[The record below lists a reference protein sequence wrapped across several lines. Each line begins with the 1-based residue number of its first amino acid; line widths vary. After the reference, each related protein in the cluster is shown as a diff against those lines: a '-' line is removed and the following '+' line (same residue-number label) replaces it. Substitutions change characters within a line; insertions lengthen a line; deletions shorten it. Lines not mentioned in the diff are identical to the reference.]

1 MIIDLDEYLQRT
13 RSAKRA
19 EARAKQEGVRF
30 RLKHGFNE
38 QCLLA
43 LVRESFGT
51 AARTLRANDVDL
63 AALRREIEDALRASP
78 DEANHR
84 TNPLSYRAYHEK
96 KRLEARFLETTHLLL
111 AALQDDDELAPQLLR
126 KQGVNVEHL
135 RRQLEQLSG
144 DEQAR
149 EQKECPSEETNPFR
163 SAIKALRDP
172 DPSVRA
178 NAVLSLQTYS
188 FTSFRDPRDLNYIE
202 AIPDLITSLS
212 DTNCDV
218 KATAAYVLS
227 AFGNEARP
235 AIPALLAL
243 LKDTETVRYA
253 AIKTLVKIGWDGND
267 ANASLDAAL
276 KDVSARVRLQAA
288 CFLWK
293 RNQQPEEIL
302 PIATAAVAATSAD
315 VRCHGLELLQAMG
328 MYAVEAVP
336 LLIKLLKDP
345 DKSVRR
351 ASAEALEKIGKPAQ
365 AALLA
370 LIECLDDDDPFMF
383 LSASSAIR
391 KLEVRDSETL
401 KEVLAALSRVSSK
414 HQSTIFC
421 LLHNLGPE
429 ADWAVPQLIEALKD
443 LIHSPRYVTIA
454 GPGETGFSLN
464 VAASFIDTIGA
475 IGSHARVASPL
486 LIDLLGTSDRHVRL
500 SAAEALWKIDRNQ
513 EAVRV
518 LLADLAGDNEDNAQH
533 AAHAIAR
540 LDPADATFAAALEVA
555 LTHPS
560 VKVRV
565 AAAGAYY
572 HHTQRAERVLP
583 ILTSALQDPDAHVV
597 TSAAMKL
604 SWMKTDA
611 LPALPALRK
620 LPRKSFF
627 IEGAIGAIDPRSTPD
642 SYQVAFRAFGKK
654 GDCPLD
660 SGGQSPFFPNALSQA
675 QQPRALQKTA
685 EAPVSR
691 PASESDSIVTWTQ
704 ALDADPYDTQALVLR
719 GDAWSKMR
727 EDEKAIADFSRAI
740 ELDRDEALAYLGRA
754 HVHHRLGRHEK
765 ALADCTEV
773 LRVDPNRQNAY
784 VLRGGSF
791 TRLGKNEQGIA
802 DLNEAIGLQPEDANA
817 YNWRGIA
824 HKDLGNLE
832 AALADYN
839 RVLEKT
845 PNAFGTYLNRALLFK
860 SKGDFASVVAN
871 YTLALQF
878 NPNYADAYNNL
889 ASLWSTCTDE
899 KFRDGPKALEYASK
913 ACELSKWA
921 NCLHLFTLGGAYAE
935 VGQFDQAVHW
945 AKKSLELAPKQQ
957 PGRVDELRRKLQC
970 FEEGK
975 PWRDESAVKT

>member
-1 MIIDLDEYLQRT
+1 MIMDLDENLRLT
-13 RSAKRA
+13 RSAKRV

-38 QCLLA
+38 LFLLA

-63 AALRREIEDALRASP
+63 AALRREIEDALRSSP
-78 DEANHR
+78 DEANRR

-111 AALQDDDELAPQLLR
+111 GALQDDDELVPQLLR
-126 KQGVNVEHL
+126 KQGVNVERL

-178 NAVLSLQTYS
+178 NAMLSLQTYG

-202 AIPDLITSLS
+202 VIPDLITSLS

-235 AIPALLAL
+235 AIPGLLAL
-243 LKDTETVRYA
+243 LKDTERVRYA

-267 ANASLDAAL
+267 ANASIDAAL
-276 KDVSARVRLQAA
+276 RDVSARVRLQAA

-293 RNQQPEEIL
+293 RNQQPQEIL
-302 PIATAAVAATSAD
+302 PIVTAAVADTSAE

-328 MYAVEAVP
+328 TYAVEAVP

-345 DKSVRR
+345 DKNVRR
-351 ASAEALEKIGKPAQ
+351 ASAETLEKIGNHAQ

-370 LIECLDDDDPFMF
+370 LIECLDDDDPFMS
-383 LSASSAIR
+383 LAVSSAIR
-391 KLEVRDSETL
+391 KLEVRDSEML

-421 LLHNLGPE
+421 LLHNLGPA
-429 ADWAVPQLIEALKD
+429 ADWAVPSLIEALKE
-443 LIHSPRYVTIA
+443 LIHSPRYVTIG

-464 VAASFIDTIGA
+464 VVSLFIDTIGA
-475 IGSHARVASPL
+475 IGSYSRGASPL

-500 SAAEALWKIDRNQ
+500 SAAEALWKIVRNQ

-540 LDPADATFAAALEVA
+540 LDPADETFAAALEVA
-555 LTHPS
+555 LAHPG

-597 TSAAMKL
+597 TSAAIKL
-604 SWMKTDA
+604 GWMKTDA
-611 LPALPALRK
+611 FPALPALRK
-620 LPRKSFF
+620 LPGKSFF

-642 SYQVAFRAFGKK
+642 SYEVAF
-654 GDCPLD
+654 
-660 SGGQSPFFPNALSQA
+660 SHA

-691 PASESDSIVTWTQ
+691 PASESDSIVTWAQ
-704 ALDADPYDTQALVLR
+704 ALDADPYDTQALVFR

-740 ELDRDEALAYLGRA
+740 ELDRDDALAYLGRA
-754 HVHHRLGRHEK
+754 RVHHRLGRHEK

-791 TRLGKNEQGIA
+791 IRLGKNEQGIA
-802 DLNEAIGLQPEDANA
+802 DLNEAIRLKPEDANA

-824 HKDLGNLE
+824 HKNMGNLE

-845 PNAFGTYLNRALLFK
+845 PNASGTYLNRALLFK

-889 ASLWSTCTDE
+889 ASLWSTCPDE
-899 KFRDGPKALEYASK
+899 KFRDGPKALEYAHK
-913 ACELSKWA
+913 ASELSNWA

-975 PWRDESAVKT
+975 PWRDENAVKA

>member
-1 MIIDLDEYLQRT
+1 MIMDFDDYLQQT
-13 RSAKRA
+13 KSAKRV

-30 RLKHGFNE
+30 RLNHAFNE
-38 QCLLA
+38 QILLA

-51 AARTLRANDVDL
+51 TARTLRDNGVDL
-63 AALRREIEDALRASP
+63 AALRREIEDALRAWP
-78 DEANHR
+78 DEANRR
-84 TNPLSYRAYHEK
+84 TNPLSIRAYHEK

-111 AALQDDDELAPQLLR
+111 GALQDDDELAPQLLR

-149 EQKECPSEETNPFR
+149 EQKECPSEETSPFR
-163 SAIKALRDP
+163 RAIKALRDP

-178 NAVLSLQTYS
+178 SAVLSLQTFS
-188 FTSFRDPRDLNYIE
+188 FTSFRDHREPNYIE
-202 AIPDLITSLS
+202 AIPDLILSLS
-212 DTNCDV
+212 DVNRDV
-218 KATAAYVLS
+218 KASAAFALS
-227 AFGNEARP
+227 AFGNEAKP

-243 LKDTETVRYA
+243 LKDTETVRYS
-253 AIKTLVKIGWDGND
+253 AIKALVKIGWDGND

-288 CFLWK
+288 CLLWK
-293 RNQQPEEIL
+293 RNQQPQEIF
-302 PIATAAVAATSAD
+302 PIVTDAIADTRPD
-315 VRCHGLELLQAMG
+315 VRWHGLELLQAMG
-328 MYAVEAVP
+328 TYAVEAVP

-351 ASAEALEKIGKPAQ
+351 ASAQALEKIGSSAQ

-383 LSASSAIR
+383 LSASRAIQM
-391 KLEVRDSETL
+391 LEVRDPETL
-401 KEVLAALSRVSSK
+401 KEVLAALSRVSSE

-421 LLHNLGPE
+421 LLHNLRPA
-429 ADWAVPQLIEALKD
+429 ADWAVPQLIEALED
-443 LIHSPRYVTIA
+443 LLHSPRFVTI
-454 GPGETGFSLN
+454 GSPGETGFSLN
-464 VAASFIDTIGA
+464 AASILIDTIGE
-475 IGSHARVASPL
+475 IGSHARAASPL
-486 LIDLLGTSDRHVRL
+486 LIGLLGTSDRHVRL

-518 LLADLAGDNEDNAQH
+518 LLADLAGVNEDNAQH

-540 LDPADATFAAALEVA
+540 LDPANETFAAALEVA

-583 ILTSALQDPDAHVV
+583 ILTSALQDPDEHIV

-604 SWMKTDA
+604 GWMKTDG

-620 LPRKSFF
+620 LPHKNFF
-627 IEGAIGAIDPRSTPD
+627 IEGAISAIDPRPIPD
-642 SYQVAFRAFGKK
+642 SYQVAFSQTR
-654 GDCPLD
+654 
-660 SGGQSPFFPNALSQA
+660 QS
-675 QQPRALQKTA
+675 RALLETA
-685 EAPVSR
+685 GAPASR
-691 PASESDSIVTWTQ
+691 PASESDSIATWTQ
-704 ALDADPYDTQALVLR
+704 AIDADPHDTQALVLR
-719 GDAWSKMR
+719 GDAWSTMR
-727 EDEKAIADFSRAI
+727 EDEKAIADFTRAI
-740 ELDRDEALAYLGRA
+740 EMDRDETLAYLGRA
-754 HVHHRLGRHEK
+754 HVHHRLARHEN
-765 ALADCTEV
+765 AVADCTEV
-773 LRVDPNRQNAY
+773 LRVDPKCQNAF

-802 DLNEAIGLQPEDANA
+802 DLNEAIRLNPDDTDAF
-817 YNWRGIA
+817 NWRGIA
-824 HKDLGNLE
+824 HKNLGNLK

-845 PNAFGTYLNRALLFK
+845 PNAFAAYFNRALLFK
-860 SKGDFASVVAN
+860 NKGDFASAVAD
-871 YTLALQF
+871 YLLALRF
-878 NPNYADAYNNL
+878 NPNYAAAFNNL
-889 ASLWSTCTDE
+889 ASLWSTCPDE
-899 KFRDGPKALEYASK
+899 KFRDGPNALEYANK

-921 NCLHLFTLGGAYAE
+921 NCLFLFTLGGAYAE
-935 VGQFDQAVHW
+935 LGQFDQAVHW

-957 PGRVDELRRKLQC
+957 PGRVDELRQKLQC
-970 FEEGK
+970 FETGK

>member
-13 RSAKRA
+13 RSAKRV
-19 EARAKQEGVRF
+19 EARAEQEAIRF
-30 RLKHGFNE
+30 RLKHAFNE
-38 QCLLA
+38 QWLLA

-63 AALRREIEDALRASP
+63 AALRREIEDALRACP
-78 DEANHR
+78 DEANRR
-84 TNPLSYRAYHEK
+84 THPLSYRAYQEK

-111 AALQDDDELAPQLLR
+111 GALQDDDELAPQLLR
-126 KQGVNVEHL
+126 KHGVNVEHL

-188 FTSFRDPRDLNYIE
+188 FSSFRDPRDQNYIE
-202 AIPDLITSLS
+202 ALPDLITSLS

-253 AIKTLVKIGWDGND
+253 TIKTLVKIGWDGND

-288 CFLWK
+288 CVLWK
-293 RNQQPEEIL
+293 RNQQPQEIL
-302 PIATAAVAATSAD
+302 PIVTDAVADTSAD

-328 MYAVEAVP
+328 MDAVEAVP

-351 ASAEALEKIGKPAQ
+351 ASAKALEKIGNRAQ

-370 LIECLDDDDPFMF
+370 LIACLDDDDPLMF

-443 LIHSPRYVTIA
+443 LIHSPRYVTIG

-464 VAASFIDTIGA
+464 VASSLIDTIGE
-475 IGSHARVASPL
+475 IGSHARAASPL

-500 SAAEALWKIDRNQ
+500 SAAEALCKIDRNQ

-540 LDPADATFAAALEVA
+540 LDPADETFAAALEVA

-583 ILTSALQDPDAHVV
+583 ILTSALEDPDVHVV

-604 SWMKTDA
+604 GWMKTDA
-611 LPALPALRK
+611 LPALPVLRK
-620 LPRKSFF
+620 LPRKNLF

-642 SYQVAFRAFGKK
+642 SNQVAF
-654 GDCPLD
+654 
-660 SGGQSPFFPNALSQA
+660 SQA
-675 QQPRALQKTA
+675 QQPRVLHRTA
-685 EAPVSR
+685 AAPVSR

-704 ALDADPYDTQALVLR
+704 ALDADPNDTQALVFR
-719 GDAWSKMR
+719 GNAWSKMR
-727 EDEKAIADFSRAI
+727 EDQKAIADFSRAI

-754 HVHHRLGRHEK
+754 HVYHRLGSHEK

-773 LRVDPNRQNAY
+773 LRVDPNCQNAY

-802 DLNEAIGLQPEDANA
+802 DLNEAIRLKPEDANA

-824 HKDLGNLE
+824 HKNLGNLE

-839 RVLEKT
+839 RVLENR

-860 SKGDFASVVAN
+860 SKGDFAGVVAN

-889 ASLWSTCTDE
+889 ACFWSTCPDE
-899 KFRDGPKALEYASK
+899 KFRDGPKALEYAKK

>member
-1 MIIDLDEYLQRT
+1 MIIDFDECLQRT
-13 RSAKRA
+13 RSAKRV

-30 RLKHGFNE
+30 RLKHAFDE
-38 QCLLA
+38 QLQLA

-51 AARTLRANDVDL
+51 AARTLRANGVDL
-63 AALRREIEDALRASP
+63 AALRREIEDALRAWP
-78 DEANHR
+78 DEANPWA
-84 TNPLSYRAYHEK
+84 NPLSHRAYHEK

-111 AALQDDDELAPQLLR
+111 GALQDDDELAPQLLR
-126 KQGVNVEHL
+126 KQGVDVEHL

-149 EQKECPSEETNPFR
+149 EQKECPSEEADPLR

-178 NAVLSLQTYS
+178 NAVLSLQTYTVSS
-188 FTSFRDPRDLNYIE
+188 FWNHRELNYIE

-212 DTNCDV
+212 DTNRDV
-218 KATAAYVLS
+218 KATAAYALS

-267 ANASLDAAL
+267 ANASLEAAL

-288 CFLWK
+288 CLLWK
-293 RNQQPEEIL
+293 RNQQPQEIL
-302 PIATAAVAATSAD
+302 PIVADAVADTSAD

-328 MYAVEAVP
+328 VYAVEAVP

-345 DKSVRR
+345 DKRVRR
-351 ASAEALEKIGKPAQ
+351 ASAQALEKIGNPAQ

-383 LSASSAIR
+383 LSASRAIQ
-391 KLEVRDSETL
+391 KLEVRDPETL
-401 KEVLAALSRVSSK
+401 KEVLAALSRVSSE

-421 LLHNLGPE
+421 LLHNLGPA

-443 LIHSPRYVTIA
+443 LLHAPLYVTFG
-454 GPGETGFSLN
+454 GPGKTGFSLN
-464 VAASFIDTIGA
+464 VAWSFIDA
-475 IGSHARVASPL
+475 IGEIGPHARVASPL

-540 LDPADATFAAALEVA
+540 LDPAGETFAAALELA

-560 VKVRV
+560 VQVRV

-583 ILTSALQDPDAHVV
+583 ILTSALQDSDEHVV
-597 TSAAMKL
+597 ASAATKL
-604 SWMKTDA
+604 RCMKTDA

-620 LPRKSFF
+620 LPHTDLF
-627 IEGAIGAIDPRSTPD
+627 IEGAIGAIDPRPIPD
-642 SYQVAFRAFGKK
+642 SYQVAFNQAAQPCAF
-654 GDCPLD
+654 
-660 SGGQSPFFPNALSQA
+660 
-675 QQPRALQKTA
+675 QKTVA
-685 EAPVSR
+685 APATR

-704 ALDADPYDTQALVLR
+704 ALDADPNDTQALVFR

-727 EDEKAIADFSRAI
+727 EDERAIADFSRAI

-754 HVHHRLGRHEK
+754 DVHHRLGRHEE
-765 ALADCTEV
+765 AIADCTEV
-773 LRVDPNRQNAY
+773 LRVDPNHQNAY
-784 VLRGGSF
+784 VLRGSSF
-791 TRLGKNEQGIA
+791 IRLGENEQGIA
-802 DLNEAIGLQPEDANA
+802 DLNEAIRLKPEDANA
-817 YNWRGIA
+817 FNWRGIA
-824 HKDLGNLE
+824 HKNLGNLE

-839 RVLEKT
+839 RVLEIT
-845 PNAFGTYLNRALLFK
+845 PNAFGAYLNRALLFK
-860 SKGDFASVVAN
+860 SKGDFASAVAN
-871 YTLALQF
+871 YRLALQF
-878 NPNYADAYNNL
+878 NPNYANAYNNL
-889 ASLWSTCTDE
+889 ASLCSTCPDE
-899 KFRDGPKALEYASK
+899 KFRDGPKALEYANK

-975 PWRDESAVKT
+975 PWRDESAVRI